1 MFAQSHFRSSL
12 GMLIRALEDGF
23 GIGLSGEQDV
33 VEERK
38 HENPERNLANKVE
51 DVRIS
56 LKEFGVTKLLK
67 KNEEPKYHKKI
78 VIAHPDDELDVLY
91 GAGLAG
97 RLMLGTIPYFSKRAT
112 YSLRAYCSPRSE

>member
-1 MFAQSHFRSSL
+1 MAVGSCQHLISCTPKELPGQVAEFVGTGMIWKPRGAGLFAQSHFRSSL

-38 HENPERNLANKVE
+38 HENPERTLANKVE
-51 DVRIS
+51 DVRIFP
-56 LKEFGVTKLLK
+56 KEFGVTKLLK

-78 VIAHPDDELDVLY
+78 VIAH
-91 GAGLAG
+91 
-97 RLMLGTIPYFSKRAT
+97 
-112 YSLRAYCSPRSE
+112 